1 MSKNITRTPS
11 VSSRRQEAE
20 RRRQEVRRRLMI
32 AGAVVLA
39 LLVIAIAAFVLTQ
52 DDEPEAG
59 TEMTGDRPL
68 AAVDPAVRTDY
79 YSEPPAMT
87 IDTDKEYEAV
97 IRMADGGEM
106 RLSLFDDEAPITV
119 NNFVF
124 LANQGFYDGTTFH
137 LSLIHI

>member
-79 YSEPPAMT
+79 YSCLSYTSPSPRDRT
-87 IDTDKEYEAV
+87 RS
-97 IRMADGGEM
+97 RMPSSA
-106 RLSLFDDEAPITV
+106 
-119 NNFVF
+119 
-124 LANQGFYDGTTFH
+124 
-137 LSLIHI
+137 